1 MKIKRIEIYGFGKW
15 QNVTFDLQNDLQVFY
30 GLNEAGKSTLR
41 QFIYSVFFG
50 FAQGRGSNKYLKY
63 VPKKG
68 RGSAGYGGAIEI
80 DYQNHPYRIE
90 RVKGKNGGT
99 VTIKDLLD
107 QSTVTN
113 DF

>member
-63 VPKKG
+63 VPKKDVV
-68 RGSAGYGGAIEI
+68 RLDMAGLLKLTTKIT
-80 DYQNHPYRIE
+80 RIE
-90 RVKGKNGGT
+90 
-99 VTIKDLLD
+99 L
-107 QSTVTN
+107 SA
-113 DF
+113 